1 VTELYRLAPRG
12 RRIVEESDFPEET
25 TDLPT
30 DDLVELTHSVEG
42 SVDYETL
49 DDAIE
54 TTVDLFDRDVPGDRS
69 AMDSNLA
76 PTVRETVDITPRVAA
91 RPGVW
96 HYLTLFQYPE
106 FVQYRYGFSDET
118 DLREK
123 YLGDQNDLYSNAF
136 ARLWWGAHL
145 TSCARSRNYFATH
158 KMFNK
163 QRLANYVL
171 DSSFRRYHPAA
182 VAFAE
187 ELYEETGED
196 ITAIASRFNRARS
209 TYLVE
214 ARSKTTIRSQI
225 RRIRDHET

>member
-1 VTELYRLAPRG
+1 MTELYRLAPRG

-30 DDLVELTHSVEG
+30 DDLVELTHSAEG

>member
-1 VTELYRLAPRG
+1 MTELYRLAPRG
-12 RRIVEESDFPEET
+12 RRIVEESDFPKET
-25 TDLPT
+25 EDPPT
-30 DDLVELTHSVEG
+30 DDLVELTHSVKG
-42 SVDYETL
+42 SVDYERL
-49 DDAIE
+49 DKAVE
-54 TTVDLFDRDVPGDRS
+54 TTVDLFNRDVPEERS

-76 PTVRETVDITPRVAA
+76 PTVREAVDISPRVAA

-96 HYLTLFQYPE
+96 HYLTLFQYPG

-118 DLREK
+118 DLQEK
-123 YLGDQNDLYSNAF
+123 YLGGQKDLYSNAF

-145 TSCARSRNYFATH
+145 TSCARSRDYFATH

-187 ELYEETGED
+187 ELYKETGED
-196 ITAIASRFNRARS
+196 ITAVASRFNRARS

-214 ARSKTTIRSQI
+214 ARSEAAIRSQI
-225 RRIRDHET
+225 RRIRDR